1 MIRIGK
7 LWGLIRSGRKQRI
20 HRCQTQSRRLHHQR
34 LHQCHSRRR
43 SLHQNPRTSQLV
55 SVPVWVD
62 ADQVLAD
69 VLDVLR
75 LPPTDD
81 DSDRIAALIPAAAG
95 LIETYLDR
103 EDQPLDPAPPMHPL
117 IQTAMTN
124 CTIELYRRKDAPFGV
139 LNSWSSDEMVVR
151 ISTDPLRGVLKIL
164 LPLKLNFGV
173 A

>member
-1 MIRIGK
+1 MA
-7 LWGLIRSGRKQRI
+7 
-20 HRCQTQSRRLHHQR
+20 
-34 LHQCHSRRR
+34 
-43 SLHQNPRTSQLV
+43 
-55 SVPVWVD
+55 VPVWVD
-62 ADQVLAD
+62 EDQVLTD

-75 LPPTDD
+75 LPASDD
-81 DSDRIAALIPAAAG
+81 DSDRIAALIPAAAS

-103 EDQPLDPAPPMHPL
+103 DAADELPAAPPMHPL

-151 ISTDPLRGVLKIL
+151 ISTDPLRGVMKIL
-164 LPLKLNFGV
+164 LPLKLQFGV

>member
-1 MIRIGK
+1 MTPTGK
-7 LWGLIRSGRKQRI
+7 QSGWSPSGQVPLHHQKA
-20 HRCQTQSRRLHHQR
+20 RRRQHHQR

-43 SLHQNPRTSQLV
+43 NQTQRTRAGV
-55 SVPVWVD
+55 AVPVWVD

-81 DSDRIAALIPAAAG
+81 DSDRIAALIPAAAE
-95 LIETYLDR
+95 LIKTYLDR
-103 EDQPLDPAPPMHPL
+103 DTEELPAAPPMHPL

-139 LNSWSSDEMVVR
+139 LNSWSPDEMVVR
-151 ISTDPLRGVLKIL
+151 ISTDPLRGVMKIL
-164 LPLKLNFGV
+164 LPLKLQFGV

>member
-1 MIRIGK
+1 MA
-7 LWGLIRSGRKQRI
+7 
-20 HRCQTQSRRLHHQR
+20 
-34 LHQCHSRRR
+34 
-43 SLHQNPRTSQLV
+43 
-55 SVPVWVD
+55 VPVWVD
-62 ADQVLAD
+62 EDQVLAD

-75 LPPTDD
+75 LPAADD
-81 DSDRIAALIPAAAG
+81 DSDRIAALIPAAAA

-103 EDQPLDPAPPMHPL
+103 DTAPLEAAPPMHPL
-117 IQTAMTN
+117 IAVAMTN

-164 LPLKLNFGV
+164 LPLKLQFGV